1 MVDLVLRMFG
11 PPHIERDGIVVHVGR
26 RKAVAM
32 LFYLALTR
40 RPRSRDLLADLFWP
54 DLDQFQARS
63 MVRSALKT
71 LNLTVGKQWFHLF
84 EDQISLPEQPGLW
97 IDVVRFRSLLAAAE
111 AHHHMPAEYCAEC
124 IDKLAEATALAQG
137 AFLEGFSLSDA
148 PDFELW
154 QSSESAVLQREL
166 SSALERLVLIHTHNG
181 HTHFATAVK
190 YAQQWLWLD
199 PLHEPPHRALMKLYA
214 SLGDRTAALYQF
226 EDCRQRLNAELGV
239 TPSAETT
246 DLFAEIREGRLPVL
260 PKFSGPD

>member
-11 PPHIERDGIVVHVGR
+11 PPRIERNGVVVHVGR

-32 LFYLALTR
+32 LVYLALTR

-84 EDQISLPEQPGLW
+84 EDQVALPDQPGLW
-97 IDVVRFRSLLAAAE
+97 IDVVRFRSLLE
-111 AHHHMPAEYCAEC
+111 AVETHHHTSAEYCVAC
-124 IDKLAEATALAQG
+124 VDNLVEATHLAQG
-137 AFLEGFSLSDA
+137 VFLEGFSVSDA

-154 QSSESAVLQREL
+154 QSAESAVLQREL
-166 SSALERLVLIHTHNG
+166 STAFEKLVLIHSQNG
-181 HTHFATAVK
+181 PVHFEAAMK
-190 YAQQWLWLD
+190 YAQAWLWLD
-199 PLHEPPHRALMKLYA
+199 PLHEPPHRALMKLYT

-226 EDCRQRLNAELGV
+226 EDCRRRLEAELGV
-239 TPSAETT
+239 TPSAETLALIA
-246 DLFAEIREGRLPVL
+246 DIREGRSPSLQ
-260 PKFSGPD
+260 S